1 MGLVFG
7 LHAPI
12 EFEGFRDS
20 TRQFMNEEQTKNL
33 QDYIA
38 AFRRRRAQITA
49 TFVVIF
55 GIGLIAALAWPPT
68 YRSAATILIEEQ
80 QIPAELVQSTVT
92 SYASQRIQ
100 TISQRVMTRSNLMSI
115 IDKYSLYTKKR
126 QRDTIEEI
134 ISQMRADIKLEMISA
149 DVVDPRTGRPTAA
162 TIAFSLA
169 FLGEQPQQ
177 VQKVANELTTLY
189 LQENIKTRASKAQ
202 ETLTFLTDESDRLN
216 LRIAALEKQ
225 MADFKAA
232 HAENLPD
239 LQPLLRDQ
247 VERTGRELTET
258 ATQIRSL
265 EDRLFYLQGQL
276 GSLEPYGNDVNLS
289 PDARLKALRTKYAT
303 TSSRYSPD
311 HPDVI
316 SLKREIES
324 MERETGEVDTHDA
337 LLNQI
342 ATLKVELAS
351 VREKYS
357 DEHPDVVRIN
367 REISALEENL
377 AKAPAGSSADQRRS
391 PDNPAYVTLQ
401 AQKNST
407 ENEIRSLKTKREGLE
422 KKRAELEQRLATMPQ
437 VEGEYRNIARDLQ
450 NATTQYQEI
459 NAKEMQAQIAQQLE
473 TESKGERF
481 TLIEPPI
488 LPEEPVKPNRPAIIF
503 MSLILALGA
512 GLGYAAVAE
521 SMDSTVRGA
530 KGVLATLQVA
540 PLAVIPYLASDR
552 ETAAQRKHRRMV
564 VYGAVAIVFA
574 AVVLVH
580 FFVSPLDVLWFRAL
594 RKATK
599 VTGIGLE

>member
-1 MGLVFG
+1 
-7 LHAPI
+7 
-12 EFEGFRDS
+12 
-20 TRQFMNEEQTKNL
+20 MNEEQTKNL

-38 AFRRRRAQITA
+38 AFKRRRAQITA

-55 GIGLIAALAWPPT
+55 GIGLIVALALPPT

-100 TISQRVMTRSNLMSI
+100 TISQRVMTRSNLMEI
-115 IDKYSLYTKKR
+115 IDKYGLYTKER
-126 QRDTIEEI
+126 QRDTTEEVLFE
-134 ISQMRADIKLEMISA
+134 MRKDIQLDMISA
-149 DVVDPRTGRPTAA
+149 DVVDPRTGRPMAA
-162 TIAFSLA
+162 TIAFSLS
-169 FLGEQPQQ
+169 FQGEQPEQ

-202 ETLTFLTDESDRLN
+202 ETLTFLTDESKRLSQQISN
-216 LRIAALEKQ
+216 LEKKL
-225 MADFKAA
+225 ADFKAA
-232 HAENLPD
+232 HADSLPD
-239 LQPLLRDQ
+239 LQPLLQQQIERADRD
-247 VERTGRELTET
+247 LSDT
-258 ATQIRSL
+258 ATQLRSL
-265 EDRLFYLQGQL
+265 EDRKFYLQGQL
-276 GSLEPYGNDVNLS
+276 GQLDPYGQDVNTS
-289 PDARLKALRTKYAT
+289 PGARLKALRTQYA
-303 TSSRYSPD
+303 SMVSRYSAN

-316 SLKREIES
+316 RLKNEIHSLEQ
-324 MERETGEVDTHDA
+324 ETGEVNTRDSI
-337 LLNQI
+337 LEQI
-342 ATLKVELAS
+342 AALKTELAS

-357 DEHPDVVRIN
+357 QEHPDVVRLN
-367 REISALEENL
+367 REIAALEASL
-377 AKAPAGSSADQRRS
+377 AKAPTGSSTDKQRS

-401 AQKNST
+401 AQLNST
-407 ENEIRSLKTKREGLE
+407 ENEIRSLQSKRSELE
-422 KKRAELEQRLATMPQ
+422 KKSSEYEQRLTDMPL
-437 VEGEYRNIARDLQ
+437 VEGEYRNITRDLQ
-450 NATTQYQEI
+450 NATTQFQEI
-459 NAKEMQAQIAQQLE
+459 NAKQMQAQVAQQLE

-488 LPEEPVKPNRPAIIF
+488 LPEEPIKPNRPAIVF
-503 MSLILALGA
+503 LSLILALGA

-521 SMDSTVRGA
+521 SLDSTVRGA

-564 VYGAVAIVFA
+564 VYGAIAVVVA

-580 FFVSPLDVLWFRAL
+580 FFVSPLDVLWYRAL